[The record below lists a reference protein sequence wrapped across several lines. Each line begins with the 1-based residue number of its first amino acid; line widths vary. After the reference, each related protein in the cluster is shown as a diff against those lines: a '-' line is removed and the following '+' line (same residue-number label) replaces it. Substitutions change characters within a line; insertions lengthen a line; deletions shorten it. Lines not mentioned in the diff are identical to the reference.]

1 MRLPRFDATTA
12 PTGTG
17 LVRADPRAQTDVG
30 DAQFRGLQAFGAGLQ
45 AAGGSVAQIAAQRK
59 ALDDQAAKGEA
70 DRRAI
75 DALSEGL
82 DTYKNFDPQVGNT
95 LPTNPKDYYDG
106 DKLLNFD
113 NPKKAEFRDLT
124 FKDFEEKIK
133 NLSKAI
139 KDPKARQAWEN
150 SQLVGGFQDF
160 TDAGNR
166 KHQEYQ
172 EAMILGNATN
182 AAENGDIE
190 TSNEWIDIAEKHGL
204 IGPKRAAAE
213 RDKNEKVAVTAEA
226 ISLYQGG
233 DFGGAR
239 ELVEDST
246 LNIRDKESLIITIG
260 VAERRAEKEQGKDD
274 REKQS
279 ELYAREDE
287 GEILKREDFEAAW
300 SDPVEADQHFD
311 EFQRGLAAE
320 AKGEVNFI
328 KKGDPIVLAR
338 TEAVIDLNPSAITE
352 AQLYTNATKGIGTE
366 NITGLVDRLRKAQQ
380 NVYAPIKKYD
390 TQFSTLFNAKYF
402 GEKDDAET
410 STTYLEMKRKMTE
423 FVESQKPSEEV
434 ADAFFSGLITKNF
447 SGFRRGGWE
456 EKGFKHTFADFEG
469 NKVTQR
475 FRFGDIRLR
484 RVGDTKVEEFYAGTN
499 NDGEPLWLP
508 RR

>member
-30 DAQFRGLQAFGAGLQ
+30 DAQFRGLQAFGGAIQGVGGV
-45 AAGGSVAQIAAQRK
+45 AAKAAKARQ

-75 DALSEGL
+75 DALDEAL
-82 DTYKNFDPQVGNT
+82 DTYKNFDPLVGNT
-95 LPTNPKDYYDG
+95 VPINPEDYYDP
-106 DKLLNFD
+106 DKFLNFD
-113 NPKKAEFRDLT
+113 NPKKAEFLDLT
-124 FKDFEEKIK
+124 YKPFEEKIK
-133 NLSKAI
+133 GMSKVF

-150 SQLVGGFQDF
+150 SQLTGGYQDL

-166 KHQEYQ
+166 KQQ
-172 EAMILGNATN
+172 EAHEALIIGNATN

-239 ELVEDST
+239 ELVGDST
-246 LNIRDKESLIITIG
+246 LSIRDKESLIITIG

-311 EFQRGLAAE
+311 EFQKGLAAE
-320 AKGEVNFI
+320 AKGEVNFV
-328 KKGDPIVLAR
+328 KKGDPVVLAK
-338 TEAVIDLNPSAITE
+338 TEAIIDLNPTTITE
-352 AQLYTNATKGIGTE
+352 ADLYAMATSGLGTE
-366 NITGLVDRLRKAQQ
+366 NITGLVDRLRKSRKGVVNEFHQRLSA
-380 NVYAPIKKYD
+380 
-390 TQFSTLFNAKYF
+390 LFNSNYF
-402 GEKDDAET
+402 GDADDDEGSLKFKRAKDVLET
-410 STTYLEMKRKMTE
+410 FLTT
-423 FVESQKPSEEV
+423 QKPSKVEAEL
-434 ADAFFSGLITKNF
+434 FFNGLITKNF
-447 SGFRRGGWE
+447 SGIRRGGWE
-456 EKGFKHTFADFEG
+456 EKGFRHKYIDISG
-469 NKVTQR
+469 NEITQR
-475 FRFGDIRLR
+475 FRFGDIRTR
-484 RVGDTKVEEFYAGTN
+484 KVKDKIVQEFYAGAN
-499 NDGEPLWLP
+499 DDGEPLWLP